1 MPKEYPSK
9 NVKRSLKDRQLDVL
23 IERRH
28 VILLITSGVGLLA
41 VNGHW
46 SDSPRNP
53 FSVCE
58 DDMRFYLRRKFLLF
72 LTLSYKGS
80 PPSILSLATVRFR
93 ACELPERNVH

>member
-23 IERRH
+23 IERHH
-28 VILLITSGVGLLA
+28 VILLITSGVDLLA

-72 LTLSYKGS
+72 FDTQLQGVTSFYPIIG
-80 PPSILSLATVRFR
+80 
-93 ACELPERNVH
+93 